1 MCIVRC
7 HYNSITCINYIIA
20 MKTSKKKS
28 QGVTKTT
35 ATRTTASAAAT
46 RISRKRIIHGDNI
59 KGCDDVGNYFNTQDE
74 LAHHQAINRDG
85 WYAST
90 KTYWL
95 KDGSGG
101 YGGTTDEEA
110 MVGDRGGEVDSTE
123 GLAFLDRV
131 VTENSNFNH
140 IKKLK
145 FARAIDAGAGVGRV
159 TKHILLKRYD
169 SVQLVEA
176 DSGWSKRS
184 KTYLGRKR
192 AARCTFTCSRIE
204 ELDQDSDDTT
214 SIDLVWLQWTL
225 QYLTDADAVETLQ
238 NLAARL
244 ILKTGIFLVKENRP
258 YGAARQDRFQM
269 DTPGVSGRYDITRS
283 DDHHRLLFQRAGL
296 TVNQTEEG
304 VETNTYAL
312 SLTI

>member
-1 MCIVRC
+1 
-7 HYNSITCINYIIA
+7 
-20 MKTSKKKS
+20 MKTSKKKN
-28 QGVTKTT
+28 QGVAKTT
-35 ATRTTASAAAT
+35 ATRTTTSAAAT

-74 LAHHQAINRDG
+74 LAQHQKINRDG

-169 SVQLVEA
+169 CVQLVEA

-204 ELDQDSDDTT
+204 ELDQDSDDT
-214 SIDLVWLQWTL
+214 SRIDLVWLQWTL

-244 ILKTGIFLVKENRP
+244 ILRTGILIVKENRP

-312 SLTI
+312 SLNNS

>member
-1 MCIVRC
+1 
-7 HYNSITCINYIIA
+7 
-20 MKTSKKKS
+20 MKTSKKKKD
-28 QGVTKTT
+28 V
-35 ATRTTASAAAT
+35 AAAAAAST
-46 RISRKRIIHGDNI
+46 IPRTIHGDSI
-59 KGCDDVGNYFNTQDE
+59 KGSDDVGNYFNTQAE
-74 LAHHQAINRDG
+74 LAQYQALHRDG
-85 WYAST
+85 WYAT
-90 KTYWL
+90 NINWWRH
-95 KDGSGG
+95 DRGGG
-101 YGGTTDEEA
+101 YGGDTDEEA
-110 MVGDRGGEVDSTE
+110 MIGDGGAEADALE
-123 GLAFLDRV
+123 GLAFLDRLILL
-131 VTENSNFNH
+131 ESSSQKNNNNQ
-140 IKKLK
+140 KLK

-169 SVQLVEA
+169 MVNLVEA

-204 ELDQDSDDTT
+204 ELVHDSDD
-214 SIDLVWLQWTL
+214 SSRIDLVWLQWTL

-238 NLAARL
+238 NLATRL
-244 ILKTGIFLVKENRP
+244 ILRTGILIVKENRP

-296 TVNQTEEG
+296 TVNMTEEG

-312 SLTI
+312 SLTV

>member
-1 MCIVRC
+1 MEAADTAGQQMKKPWSEIVEERWIVRKEMLV
-7 HYNSITCINYIIA
+7 S
-20 MKTSKKKS
+20 
-28 QGVTKTT
+28 
-35 ATRTTASAAAT
+35 
-46 RISRKRIIHGDNI
+46 
-59 KGCDDVGNYFNTQDE
+59 
-74 LAHHQAINRDG
+74 
-85 WYAST
+85 
-90 KTYWL
+90 
-95 KDGSGG
+95 
-101 YGGTTDEEA
+101 
-110 MVGDRGGEVDSTE
+110 
-123 GLAFLDRV
+123 
-131 VTENSNFNH
+131 ENSNYNH

-169 SVQLVEA
+169 CVQLVEA

-204 ELDQDSDDTT
+204 ELDQDSDDTS

-244 ILKTGIFLVKENRP
+244 ILRTGILIVKENRP

-312 SLTI
+312 SLNNS